1 MSGKMKAAVLM
12 KPGVIEI
19 VERDIP
25 TPAKD
30 EALIRVK
37 AVGLCGSDVH
47 YYEHGKIGP
56 YVVEKPII
64 LGHESAGEI
73 VGIGSDVR
81 HLAIGQRVTV
91 EPGVTCGR
99 CNYCKTGRYNLC
111 PDVKFLATPPYD
123 GAFCEYIC
131 IRADFVYP
139 IPDHMSYESAA
150 LVEPFSVGLHA
161 VKRGHLQAGESVAIL
176 GMGPIGLLAAA
187 AAKSAGAKRI
197 IGVDLE
203 DFRLS
208 AAGKMGATDVINL
221 RNENVRDAIRRLTGD
236 QGVDVAIETAGNPNA
251 LQTALSSVR
260 RGGRVVIVGLSPQE
274 EIAINVPSLVD
285 NEIDIYGVFRYA
297 NTYPSGVEILA
308 SGDIHLNDIITD
320 YFSLDEV
327 PRAFEKARLEKNTTL
342 KIIIKP

>member
-1 MSGKMKAAVLM
+1 MKAAVLM

-56 YVVEKPII
+56 YVVEKPLI

-73 VGIGSDVR
+73 VSLGSDVR

-131 IRADFVYP
+131 IRADFLYS
-139 IPDHMSYESAA
+139 IPDHMSYEAAA

-161 VKRGHLQAGESVAIL
+161 VKRGHLKAGESVAIL

-221 RNENVRDAIRRLTGD
+221 RNEDVRDAIRRLTGN
-236 QGVDVAIETAGNPNA
+236 QGVDLAIETAGNANA

-260 RGGRVVIVGLSPQE
+260 RGGRVVIVGLPPQE
-274 EIAINVPSLVD
+274 EVAMNVPSLVD

-308 SGDIHLNDIITD
+308 SGDIHINDIITD

>member
-56 YVVEKPII
+56 YVVKKPII

-73 VGIGSDVR
+73 VSLGSDVR
-81 HLAIGQRVTV
+81 QLAIGQRVTV

-131 IRADFVYP
+131 IRADFLYP
-139 IPDHMSYESAA
+139 IPDHMSYEAAA

-161 VKRGHLQAGESVAIL
+161 VKRGYLQAGESVAIL
-176 GMGPIGLLAAA
+176 GMGPIGLLTAA

-236 QGVDVAIETAGNPNA
+236 QGVDVAIET

-260 RGGRVVIVGLSPQE
+260 RGGRVVIVGLPPQD
-274 EIAINVPSLVD
+274 EIAMNVPSIVD

-308 SGDIHLNDIITD
+308 SGHININDIITD

>member
-73 VGIGSDVR
+73 VSLGSDVR

-131 IRADFVYP
+131 IRADFLYS
-139 IPDHMSYESAA
+139 IPDHMSYEAAA

-161 VKRGHLQAGESVAIL
+161 VKRGHLKAGESVAIL
-176 GMGPIGLLAAA
+176 GMGPIGLLAVA

-221 RNENVRDAIRRLTGD
+221 RNEDVRDAIRRLTGN
-236 QGVDVAIETAGNPNA
+236 QGVDLAIETAGNANA

-260 RGGRVVIVGLSPQE
+260 RGGRVVIVGLPPQE
-274 EIAINVPSLVD
+274 EVAMNVPSLVD

-308 SGDIHLNDIITD
+308 SGDIHINDIITD